1 MWHIQAWPP
10 RPGFARWFFGFWL
23 VTLYHRF
30 FPKMLTFAL
39 AVFLL
44 IITPGPG
51 VLSLAGVG
59 AAFGLRQ
66 GFSYLA
72 GLFIGT
78 NLVCFA
84 VISGLATVMLT
95 TPLIRTL
102 LLIASAAYLG
112 YLAFKIAFAGAK
124 IAFIHMS
131 KPGLLSGLTLQL
143 INPKAYAVN
152 TTLFSGFAFYPDSF
166 FVETALKLLI
176 ANVIWMALHM
186 LWLYAGVRV
195 NRLELPA
202 RTQRLI
208 NMLMAICL
216 LAVVVLS
223 VWSLLR

>member
-1 MWHIQAWPP
+1 
-10 RPGFARWFFGFWL
+10 
-23 VTLYHRF
+23 
-30 FPKMLTFAL
+30 MLTFAL

-66 GFSYLA
+66 GFSYFA

-84 VISGLATVMLT
+84 VISALATVMLT

-112 YLAFKIAFAGAK
+112 YLAFTIAFAGAK

-131 KPGLLSGLTLQL
+131 KPALLSGLTLQL

-176 ANVIWMALHM
+176 ANVIWIALHM

-195 NRLELPA
+195 NRLELLA

-216 LAVVVLS
+216 LAVVVMS